1 MDKQMMM
8 KLEEQFCKV
17 IKDITNTGFKS
28 ANDVNTAKSA
38 VSGLV
43 KIKAL
48 EAMENSSW
56 NDEGSYMRGRSH
68 DMASRDGR
76 SYDDRSY
83 DEGSYRRSYDGYDY
97 NRSGHDDIRQNLERM
112 LKENTSQEN
121 RKAIRTVLDM
131 I

>member
-1 MDKQMMM
+1 
-8 KLEEQFCKV
+8 
-17 IKDITNTGFKS
+17 
-28 ANDVNTAKSA
+28 
-38 VSGLV
+38 
-43 KIKAL
+43 
-48 EAMENSSW
+48 
-56 NDEGSYMRGRSH
+56 MRGRSH

>member
-56 NDEGSYMRGRSH
+56 NDEGSYMRDRSH

-121 RKAIRTVLDM
+121 RKAIRTVLD
-131 I
+131 II